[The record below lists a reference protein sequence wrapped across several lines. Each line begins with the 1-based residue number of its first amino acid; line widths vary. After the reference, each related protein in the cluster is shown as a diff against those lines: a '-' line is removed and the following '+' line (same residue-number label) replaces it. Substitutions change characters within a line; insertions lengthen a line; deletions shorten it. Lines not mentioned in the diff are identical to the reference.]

1 MRVPADEMSPK
12 ARRRNEEERVARPR
26 LLVADVLRHADRVG
40 EAGSSGLVRGAQ
52 ATCAICQEDFDDQS
66 PDGFTKCGHRFHRFC
81 PASLAQAEQVE
92 VPDLQGL
99 AEGVS
104 LSRE

>member
-1 MRVPADEMSPK
+1 MWEGAADEMFPK

-66 PDGFTKCGHRFHRFC
+66 PDGFTKCGHRFHTACLGGWLKHNRSKC
-81 PASLAQAEQVE
+81 PICR
-92 VPDLQGL
+92 
-99 AEGVS
+99 VS
-104 LSRE
+104 LRVSDES